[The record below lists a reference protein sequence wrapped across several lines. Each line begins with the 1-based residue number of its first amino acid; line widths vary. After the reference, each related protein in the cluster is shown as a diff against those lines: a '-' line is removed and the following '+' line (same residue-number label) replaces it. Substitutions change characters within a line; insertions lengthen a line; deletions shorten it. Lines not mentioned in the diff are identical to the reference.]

1 MLQNCWHSERKL
13 LASGNADSTPDRRKT
28 TKRGRPH
35 FVASPLIEP
44 VMSSGNEVFSPVDNR
59 TAASVLFPQPVDK
72 FVDSSSSFY
81 WQSRRDRKG
90 VSVVD
95 N

>member
-35 FVASPLIEP
+35 FVASPLTEP

-59 TAASVLFPQPVDK
+59 AATSVLFPQPVDN

-81 WQSRRDRKG
+81 WQSSTGPQGGKCR
-90 VSVVD
+90 
-95 N
+95 